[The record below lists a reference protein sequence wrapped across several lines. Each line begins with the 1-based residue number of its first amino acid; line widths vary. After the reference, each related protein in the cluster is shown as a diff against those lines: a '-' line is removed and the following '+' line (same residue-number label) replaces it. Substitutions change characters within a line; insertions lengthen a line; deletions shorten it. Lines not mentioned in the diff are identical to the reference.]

1 MGKTIVV
8 PGDILS
14 DNIKMSG
21 SGTYVR
27 DGEVCAAVYGI
38 LNAGDRYI
46 SVIPLAGK
54 YIPHANDRVIGIV
67 TEVAYSNWIV
77 DINAPYEG
85 VLHISQYPQRID
97 VENMSRY
104 LKVGDCILTMVKD
117 VDAGMRVEL
126 SFRDRENRRLD
137 DGRIITIDPTK
148 MPRVIGRSGSMIRLL
163 KNEIGCGMFVGQN
176 GRIWI
181 NGNDDRID
189 LAIQTVKYI
198 EDYAHTP
205 GLTERVQAFL
215 KAKQKTRYGRT
226 HESAE
231 SAEHVE
237 SAENTEGTDEVRN
250 GNE

>member
-85 VLHISQYPQRID
+85 VLEGRTIVSGSGKPAAGRWSHHNDRSDEDAQSDRSQ
-97 VENMSRY
+97 
-104 LKVGDCILTMVKD
+104 
-117 VDAGMRVEL
+117 
-126 SFRDRENRRLD
+126 RLD
-137 DGRIITIDPTK
+137 DP
-148 MPRVIGRSGSMIRLL
+148 
-163 KNEIGCGMFVGQN
+163 
-176 GRIWI
+176 
-181 NGNDDRID
+181 
-189 LAIQTVKYI
+189 
-198 EDYAHTP
+198 
-205 GLTERVQAFL
+205 AF
-215 KAKQKTRYGRT
+215 
-226 HESAE
+226 EE
-231 SAEHVE
+231 
-237 SAENTEGTDEVRN
+237 
-250 GNE
+250 